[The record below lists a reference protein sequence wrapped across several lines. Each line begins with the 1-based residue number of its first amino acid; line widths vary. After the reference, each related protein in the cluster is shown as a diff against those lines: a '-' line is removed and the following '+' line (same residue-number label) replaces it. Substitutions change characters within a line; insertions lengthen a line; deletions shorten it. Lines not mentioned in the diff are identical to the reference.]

1 MEGRGRRSKDKKING
16 EGRKVEYIEERGW
29 TILNGNVRGNE
40 EEEFTYTGGKGETV
54 IDYVLGEEKIRDKVE
69 RLEVGE
75 RVDLDHHLLIACD
88 R

>member
-1 MEGRGRRSKDKKING
+1 MRR
-16 EGRKVEYIEERGW
+16 
-29 TILNGNVRGNE
+29 NE

-75 RVDLDHHLLIACD
+75 RVDSDHHPLVACMTGNSK
-88 R
+88 RERRERG